1 MQKPEWL
8 KVKVN
13 QYQLEEMANF
23 LKDSK
28 LYTVCQSAHCPN
40 IGECFGR
47 RTATFMIMGNICTR
61 NCRFCAVDKGKPL
74 PVDEEEP
81 RRIAEAA
88 RKLNLRHVVVTC
100 VTRDDLEDGGASHF
114 AKTINELK
122 KIPGLTVEVL
132 VSDFQGKEE
141 SIKTVVMAKPEI
153 INHNLETVPRLYPE
167 VRPMANY
174 ERSLYLLKRV
184 KELDSSIYTKSGIMV
199 GLGETDEEVI
209 KVMEDLRKVDCD
221 MMTIGQYLRPSKK
234 HLEVKEFI
242 TPEQFEKYKKI
253 GYEMG
258 FKYVASGPLVRSS
271 YNAEKGINYLKN

>member
-1 MQKPEWL
+1 
-8 KVKVN
+8 
-13 QYQLEEMANF
+13 
-23 LKDSK
+23 
-28 LYTVCQSAHCPN
+28 
-40 IGECFGR
+40 
-47 RTATFMIMGNICTR
+47 MIMGNICTR
-61 NCRFCAVDKGKPL
+61 NCQFCAVDKGKTL

-132 VSDFQGKEE
+132 VSDFHGKEE
-141 SIKTVVMAKPEI
+141 SIKTVVMAKPKI

-184 KELDSSIYTKSGIMV
+184 KELDPSIYTKYGIMV
-199 GLGETDEEVI
+199 GLGETNEEVI

-258 FKYVASGPLVRSS
+258 FKYMASGPLVRSS

>member
-1 MQKPEWL
+1 
-8 KVKVN
+8 
-13 QYQLEEMANF
+13 
-23 LKDSK
+23 
-28 LYTVCQSAHCPN
+28 
-40 IGECFGR
+40 
-47 RTATFMIMGNICTR
+47 MIMGNICTR

-114 AKTINELK
+114 EKTINELK

-132 VSDFQGKEE
+132 V
-141 SIKTVVMAKPEI
+141 
-153 INHNLETVPRLYPE
+153 
-167 VRPMANY
+167 
-174 ERSLYLLKRV
+174 
-184 KELDSSIYTKSGIMV
+184 
-199 GLGETDEEVI
+199 
-209 KVMEDLRKVDCD
+209 
-221 MMTIGQYLRPSKK
+221 
-234 HLEVKEFI
+234 
-242 TPEQFEKYKKI
+242 YKKI

>member
-184 KELDSSIYTKSGIMV
+184 KELDPSIYTKSGIMV

>member
-114 AKTINELK
+114 AKTISELK

-184 KELDSSIYTKSGIMV
+184 KELDPSIYTKSGIMV

-242 TPEQFEKYKKI
+242 TPEQFEKYEKI